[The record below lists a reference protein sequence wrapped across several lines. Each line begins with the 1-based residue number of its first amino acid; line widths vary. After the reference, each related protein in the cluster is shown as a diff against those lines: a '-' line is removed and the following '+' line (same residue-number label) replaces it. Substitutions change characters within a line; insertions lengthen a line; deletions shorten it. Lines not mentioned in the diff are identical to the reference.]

1 MAQKLRVNLQEGIN
15 YIDFSY
21 ERSLVL
27 DKILV
32 TNYEGF
38 TPRYLGGAGEDCEL
52 TPPPMATDQNTFWLE
67 GECAEVGENWS
78 KTSDPAASGGQAV
91 VVSGRNAMEA
101 PPADVPAN
109 LIRFTVE
116 QADSGSYNLFARI
129 KAPSGYDDSYYV
141 RANGGEWFKWAIDIR
156 QGSGFVWNQIPTAFS
171 LHKGT
176 NTLDFAYREDG
187 TLLDKVYLTT
197 TAEEPVSGSFGE
209 TVDNCGGEIAAV
221 TRQSAKTDELASTAP
236 SADGQ
241 VSLFPNP
248 VSSRLTFS
256 IESPRVGE
264 VRANVTD
271 NLGRLLQTFLF
282 EKQDNVLQA
291 ELDLSAL
298 PPGMYYLRIFEKDHQ
313 TTRSFIKN

>member
-1 MAQKLRVNLQEGIN
+1 MPLDVPSNRIRFIVENPDVESGPFTIWLKPVGSKIYDRYFVRVNGGPWMYQGINGNVFPGSMWRKKLRVNLQKGIN

-129 KAPSGYDDSYYV
+129 KAPSGYDYSYYV
-141 RANGGEWFKWAIDIR
+141 RANGG
-156 QGSGFVWNQIPTAFS
+156 SGLNGPLASARGVALSGTRSPRHFPCTRARTPWTLPTA
-171 LHKGT
+171 
-176 NTLDFAYREDG
+176 
-187 TLLDKVYLTT
+187 
-197 TAEEPVSGSFGE
+197 
-209 TVDNCGGEIAAV
+209 
-221 TRQSAKTDELASTAP
+221 KTGP
-236 SADGQ
+236 
-241 VSLFPNP
+241 
-248 VSSRLTFS
+248 FS
-256 IESPRVGE
+256 IRF
-264 VRANVTD
+264 T
-271 NLGRLLQTFLF
+271 
-282 EKQDNVLQA
+282 
-291 ELDLSAL
+291 
-298 PPGMYYLRIFEKDHQ
+298 
-313 TTRSFIKN
+313 